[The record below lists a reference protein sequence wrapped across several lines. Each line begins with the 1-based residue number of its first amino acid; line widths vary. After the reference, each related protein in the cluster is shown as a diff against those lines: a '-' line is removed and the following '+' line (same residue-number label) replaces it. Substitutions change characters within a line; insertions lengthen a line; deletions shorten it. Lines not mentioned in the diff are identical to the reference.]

1 MAESDSGDHQKSS
14 DLASLRLSLSE
25 FSDTHDVSLTKPD
38 IEKKIGEISDW
49 VEKQKKSADKN
60 SKNELIQK
68 VDTFAKATVSGV
80 QKLASGDTVNGSLEL
95 ISSVA
100 VFAGGAIGGPVGAAV
115 GAIVGTICSII
126 GAIFTASKPKQPSIV
141 TQLAEV
147 VHKELVDFNNK
158 LQDQIYNG
166 LKRRV
171 ADQVDQLR
179 TMKRGD
185 KLDDPDLWNDYVQ
198 FMGELSYRFE
208 SPIPFKYS
216 KDSLTNDPD
225 VNDFVRALMKYC
237 QAYSCYVALLTA
249 AKGKFADLG
258 KKCKEYEDHVDR
270 KIASQMKDAQDKLAF
285 LFDKKYLTFLGR
297 IPSEGGKLTKILVV
311 SRNAEARHLAEM
323 VTHVFGL
330 PNMLDPK
337 TVESR
342 AEMVS
347 RQSVILKLEGHP
359 EPGGKLAHDMFTQ
372 FSVMQFVNETNFPM
386 KIVSGRAGKDV
397 SGVTFAEVIKPRLSY
412 DWFFNSDFGYVLI
425 YLDGKLRS
433 DDEPHEADVTRVIE
447 FALSNSGGK
456 VNIQDKTGTEFTRG
470 QDTYDKLMKD
480 GCTNNPI
487 YWVVND
493 TAYMAEAYFYQVP
506 TFHPCKMPPEFFGFH
521 QIWRFVVQDF
531 DPVHDVKIF
540 RGK

>member
-14 DLASLRLSLSE
+14 DLASLRSSLTE

-38 IEKKIGEISDW
+38 IEKKIGEMSDW
-49 VEKQKKSADKN
+49 VERQKKSADKN
-60 SKNELIQK
+60 SKKELIQN
-68 VDTFAKATVSGV
+68 VDKFAKATVSGV

-126 GAIFTASKPKQPSIV
+126 GAIFTASKPRQPSIV

-158 LQDQIYNG
+158 LQDQVYNG

-171 ADQVDQLR
+171 ADQADQLR

-185 KLDDPDLWNDYVQ
+185 KLDDPNLWTDYVQ
-198 FMGELSYRFE
+198 FIGELSYRFE
-208 SPIPFKYS
+208 SPLPFKYS

-237 QAYSCYVALLTA
+237 QAYSCYMALLMA

-258 KKCKEYEDHVDR
+258 KKCKEYEDNVDR
-270 KIASQMKDAQDKLAF
+270 KIASQMKDARDKLAF
-285 LFDKKYLTFLGR
+285 LFDEKYLTFLGR
-297 IPSEGGKLTKILVV
+297 IPSEGGKLTKLLVV
-311 SRNAEARHLAEM
+311 SRNAEARHLVEM

-347 RQSVILKLEGHP
+347 RQSVILKLEGHRDP
-359 EPGGKLAHDMFTQ
+359 ALLVEGMFIPYTA
-372 FSVMQFVNETNFPM
+372 MQFINETNFPM
-386 KIVSGRAGKDV
+386 KIVCGTAGKDV
-397 SGVTFAEVIKPRLSY
+397 SGNTFTEAVKPRLSY
-412 DWFFNSDFGYVLI
+412 DRFGISPFGYVLI

-493 TAYMAEAYFYQVP
+493 TAYMAEAFFYEVP
-506 TFHPCKMPPEFFGFH
+506 TFHPCKMPPEIAGFR